1 MAGGGGNGN
10 DFGAG
15 EDESDKEMA
24 LQTAGRRWKEFDCP
38 ECNANN
44 PVDDTFG
51 DGDEVLCNYC
61 GSEFNAK
68 VSEEGR
74 LKLKAT

>member
-1 MAGGGGNGN
+1 MAGGGGHAD

-15 EDESDKEMA
+15 EDENDKEMSQ
-24 LQTAGRRWKEFDCP
+24 LSAGRRWKEFDCP

-51 DGDEVLCNYC
+51 DEDEVQCHYC
-61 GSEFNAK
+61 GSEFKAR
-68 VSEEGR
+68 VSDEGR
-74 LKLKAT
+74 LKLKSF